1 MIGSTGNGK
10 STLGNFLLDPSKEH
24 ILGTKQAFAR
34 ARDNMPETQFVKHI
48 SRNVHYNDGNNS
60 LPITVIDTPG
70 LNEDDVQDF
79 KHMIQIVSML
89 HSTSDSEVSACVLV
103 VKFDAKIDAQY
114 KATVK
119 YYRDLLPQLFERNV
133 IIVLTMFDSS
143 DKAEQAREQR
153 GIDINRIKLNTV
165 REIMD
170 SGNLQFKPMV
180 FMINGLPLTDEDMNN
195 DLQQRDAILGYI
207 STLTP
212 ISTARL
218 RVAKTARIRE
228 RDNVRIAAINGE
240 IDGYNNRLVE
250 LNRLAGEALDKIKL
264 KQMRVGVLESK
275 LKELNNDLKEYDS
288 SDTVTATSW
297 SFSTEWRFLDWISEE
312 FDVSA
317 PCKVTNVVKWTN
329 GHCEWKNFK
338 EYHNGAK
345 GTLEGHFMRGLYA
358 ELKLE
363 TTMRIKYSEE
373 IKTFRSERDHTER
386 LLQEVSEVLVE
397 VENSNVRYKDEIK
410 SLKAYIQ
417 ESNKRK
423 DIYEHVYM
431 TVEEACKRLSEVFGE
446 SSSVCESQ

>member
-1 MIGSTGNGK
+1 
-10 STLGNFLLDPSKEH
+10 
-24 ILGTKQAFAR
+24 
-34 ARDNMPETQFVKHI
+34 MPETQFVKHI
-48 SRNVHYNDGNNS
+48 SRNVHYNEGNNS

-79 KHMIQIVSML
+79 KHMIQIISML
-89 HSTSDSEVSACVLV
+89 HSISDSEVSACVLV
-103 VKFDAKIDAQY
+103 VKFDSKIDAQY

-143 DKAEQAREQR
+143 DKAKYAREQR

-170 SGNLQFKPMV
+170 SGNLKFKPMV
-180 FMINGLPLTDEDMNN
+180 FMIDGLPLTDEDMVN

-212 ISTARL
+212 ISTTRL
-218 RVAKTARIRE
+218 RVAKTARMRE
-228 RDNVRIAAINGE
+228 KDDVKIAAINGE

-250 LNRLAGEALDKIKL
+250 LNRLAGEALDEFKI
-264 KQMRVGVLESK
+264 KQMRIGELESK
-275 LKELNNDLKEYDS
+275 LKEINDDLKEYDS
-288 SDTVTATSW
+288 SDTVTINSW
-297 SFSTEWRFLDWISEE
+297 SFSTEWKFFQWISEA

-317 PCKVTNVVKWTN
+317 PCKVTNIIKWTN
-329 GHCEWKNFK
+329 GHCEWKNFV
-338 EYHNGAK
+338 EYYNGAK
-345 GTLEGHFMRGLYA
+345 GTLKGELMRGLYA
-358 ELKLE
+358 ELRLE
-363 TTMRIKYSEE
+363 TTKRIKYGEE
-373 IKTFRSERDHTER
+373 VKTLRSERDHTER
-386 LLQEVSEVLVE
+386 LLHEVKGASVE
-397 VENSNVRYKDEIK
+397 VERSNARYENEIK

-431 TVEEACKRLSEVFGE
+431 TIEEACKRLSEVFGE
-446 SSSVCESQ
+446 SSSVCEPR

>member
-1 MIGSTGNGK
+1 
-10 STLGNFLLDPSKEH
+10 
-24 ILGTKQAFAR
+24 
-34 ARDNMPETQFVKHI
+34 MPETHFVKHV

-79 KHMIQIVSML
+79 KHMIQIISML
-89 HSTSDSEVSACVLV
+89 HSASDSEVSACVLV
-103 VKFDAKIDAQY
+103 VKFDSKIDAQY

-119 YYRDLLPQLFERNV
+119 YYRDLLPQLFENNV

-143 DKAEQAREQR
+143 DKAEYAREQR

-170 SGNLQFKPMV
+170 SGKLQFKPMV
-180 FMINGLPLTDEDMNN
+180 FMINGLPLTDEDMNK
-195 DLQQRDAILGYI
+195 DLRQRDAILGYI

-212 ISTARL
+212 ISTTRL

-228 RDNVRIAAINGE
+228 KDNVRIAAINGE

-250 LNRLAGEALDKIKL
+250 LNRLAGHALDKIKL
-264 KQMRVGVLESK
+264 KHVRVGELESK
-275 LKELNNDLKEYDS
+275 LKELNNDLKEYES
-288 SDTVTATSW
+288 SDTVIAKSW
-297 SFSTEWRFLDWISEE
+297 PFSTDWKAFQWISEK

-317 PCKVTNVVKWTN
+317 PYKVTNIVKWTN
-329 GHCEWKNFK
+329 GHCDWKDFEK
-338 EYHNGAK
+338 YHNGAK
-345 GTLEGHFMRGLYA
+345 GTLEGNFMRGLYA

-363 TTMRIKYSEE
+363 TTKRIKYSEE
-373 IKTFRSERDHTER
+373 SKSIRSERDHTER
-386 LLQEVSEVLVE
+386 LLYEIREALVE
-397 VENSNVRYKDEIK
+397 VESSNVRYKDEIT

-417 ESNKRK
+417 ESIKRK
-423 DIYEHVYM
+423 DMYEHVYM

-446 SSSVCESQ
+446 SSSVCEPQYS

>member
-1 MIGSTGNGK
+1 
-10 STLGNFLLDPSKEH
+10 
-24 ILGTKQAFAR
+24 
-34 ARDNMPETQFVKHI
+34 MPETQFVKHV
-48 SRNVHYNDGNNS
+48 SRNVHYNDGNKS

-79 KHMIQIVSML
+79 KHMIQIISML
-89 HSTSDSEVSACVLV
+89 HSISDSEVSACVLV
-103 VKFDAKIDAQY
+103 VKFDSKIDAQY

-143 DKAEQAREQR
+143 DKAKHAREQR

-170 SGNLQFKPMV
+170 SGNLKFKPMV
-180 FMINGLPLTDEDMNN
+180 FMINGLPLTDEDMDN

-212 ISTARL
+212 ISTTRL
-218 RVAKTARIRE
+218 RVAKTARMRE
-228 RDNVRIAAINGE
+228 RDNVQIAKINGE

-250 LNRLAGEALDKIKL
+250 LNRLAGEALDKIKM
-264 KQMRVGVLESK
+264 KQMRIGELESK
-275 LKELNNDLKEYDS
+275 LKEINDDLKECDS
-288 SDTVTATSW
+288 SDTVTTGSW
-297 SFSTEWRFLDWISEE
+297 SFSTEWKVFQWISEA

-317 PCKVTNVVKWTN
+317 PCKVTNIIKWTN

-345 GTLEGHFMRGLYA
+345 GTLEGDFMRGLYA
-358 ELKLE
+358 ELRLE
-363 TTMRIKYSEE
+363 TTKRIKYSEE
-373 IKTFRSERDHTER
+373 IKTLRSERDHTER
-386 LLQEVSEVLVE
+386 LLHEVRGASVE
-397 VENSNVRYKDEIK
+397 VERSNARYEDEIK

-417 ESNKRK
+417 DSNKKK

-446 SSSVCESQ
+446 SSSVCEPQ